1 LTFIG
6 WWLKRKGM
14 TMPTNAFHFICLDP
28 RKSKKA
34 AINSTLQNLGSIT
47 WRRLPPIRLK
57 EYPETSIRAKTAF
70 DSATKK
76 PTGSAMMAV
85 KIALLRAQYNGA
97 RSFFEENRDAIAV
110 SWNGLNGTRRAFMD
124 GARDAGA
131 RTLYFE
137 LSPFAGRITVDP
149 CGVNNANSLPREI
162 GPYLAWAKN
171 SGMADSWREVIDTI
185 QARKPFVNCTDAT
198 TGPALTEP
206 FIFVPLQVPGDS
218 QLRLFGG
225 NFRTVE
231 AMIEATIDAARNL
244 PDGWHLRLKEHPSS
258 HVQFGDLI
266 AKLAHPKIVL
276 DNLTDTFAQVAAARA
291 VITVNS
297 SVGLEAMFFEK
308 PVVALGECF
317 WAIPGVATHCP
328 TVEGLVR
335 LLKDPEALLSFDPG
349 ARSAFLSFLTQVY
362 YPKLPHD
369 GKDMVID
376 EVNKVRA
383 RLVGPDT
390 LGFWQC

>member
-1 LTFIG
+1 
-6 WWLKRKGM
+6 
-14 TMPTNAFHFICLDP
+14 
-28 RKSKKA
+28 
-34 AINSTLQNLGSIT
+34 
-47 WRRLPPIRLK
+47 
-57 EYPETSIRAKTAF
+57 
-70 DSATKK
+70 
-76 PTGSAMMAV
+76 MMAA

-110 SWNGLNGTRRAFMD
+110 SWNGLNGTRRVFMD

-137 LSPFAGRITVDP
+137 LSPFSGRITVDP

-162 GPYLAWAKN
+162 GPYAAWAQE
-171 SGMADSWREVIDTI
+171 SGRADGWREIRDTI
-185 QARKPFVNCTDAT
+185 QARKPSVHRADAT
-198 TGPALTEP
+198 PGRPLTEP

-225 NFRTVE
+225 AFRTVE
-231 AMIEATIDAARNL
+231 ATIEAAVAAARAL

-258 HVQFGDLI
+258 PVQFGDLI
-266 AKLAHPKIVL
+266 AQHTHPKIVL
-276 DNLTDTFAQVAAARA
+276 DNVTDTFAQVAAARA

-317 WAIPGVATHCP
+317 WAIPGVVTHCP